1 MTKPQNS
8 VILIYSNEKYMILI
22 YESNP
27 QLIQAGLLLAISNST
42 FHENLM

>member
-8 VILIYSNEKYMILI
+8 VILIYSDAKYMILI
-22 YESNP
+22 YKSSP
-27 QLIQAGLLLAISNST
+27 QLIQAGVLLAISHST